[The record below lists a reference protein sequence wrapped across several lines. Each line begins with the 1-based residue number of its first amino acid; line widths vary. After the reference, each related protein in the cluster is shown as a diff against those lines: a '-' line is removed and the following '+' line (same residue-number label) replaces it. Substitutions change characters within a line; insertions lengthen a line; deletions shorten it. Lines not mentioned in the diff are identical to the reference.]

1 MSGSGAHSPRA
12 ALSLRSL
19 ASRFGL
25 GVLVGLSV
33 LLLLLGK
40 LDMKLANLLADHLN
54 DVSVPVLQV
63 IVQPVVAVRSGVDRI
78 GALLAVYDENARLRE
93 ENRRLLSWQAEAARL
108 NVQNQALRRQLNV
121 PPVGAALAWTT
132 ARIVA
137 DSGGVFVRT
146 LLVDAGTDHGV
157 MVGMPALTPAGL
169 VGRVVDVGRRS
180 ARILLIT
187 DFNSRVPVVVERSG
201 DQAILEG
208 DNGGE
213 PSLRFLPINPSFA
226 VGDRVLTSGR
236 GGMLPP
242 GLLVGQVAEVTG
254 AQARVRSY
262 VDWSRLD
269 YLSLL
274 HYQSPPPPEGRSGE

>member
-1 MSGSGAHSPRA
+1 MSGPGAQGARS
-12 ALSLRSL
+12 ALSLRGL
-19 ASRFGL
+19 AGRFGFGL
-25 GVLVGLSV
+25 LVGLSV

-54 DVSVPVLQV
+54 DVSVPVLRV
-63 IVQPVVAVRSGVDRI
+63 IAQPVVAARSGFDRL
-78 GALLAVYDENARLRE
+78 GALLAVYDENERLRE
-93 ENRRLLSWQAEAARL
+93 ENRRLLGWQAEAAKL
-108 NVQNQALRRQLNV
+108 NVQNQALRRQLHV
-121 PPVGAALAWTT
+121 PPVGAAPAWTT

-146 LLVDAGTDHGV
+146 LLVDAGTDQGIV
-157 MVGMPALTPAGL
+157 VGMPALTPAGL
-169 VGRVVDVGRRS
+169 VGRVVAVGRRS

-187 DFNSRVPVVVERSG
+187 DFNSRVPVVLERSG

-208 DNGGE
+208 DNGTD

-242 GLLVGQVAEVTG
+242 GLLVGQVTDVAG
-254 AQARVRSY
+254 AQPRVRSY

-274 HYQSPPPPEGRSGE
+274 HYQDPPPPEVRAGE

>member
-1 MSGSGAHSPRA
+1 MSGPGAHSPRV
-12 ALSLRSL
+12 ALSLRAL
-19 ASRFGL
+19 AGRFGL
-25 GVLVGLSV
+25 GLLVGLSV

-54 DVSVPVLQV
+54 DVSAPVLQV

-78 GALLAVYDENARLRE
+78 GALLAVYDENVRLRE
-93 ENRRLLSWQAEAARL
+93 ENRRLLSWQTEAARL

-121 PPVGAALAWTT
+121 PPVGAAPAWTT

-146 LLVDAGTDHGV
+146 LLVDAGTDQGV

-187 DFNSRVPVVVERSG
+187 DFNSRIPVVVERSG

-242 GLLVGQVAEVTG
+242 GLLVGQVAAVTG

-274 HYQSPPPPEGRSGE
+274 HYQSPPPPEDRSGE